1 MTTMG
6 TLLRSIL
13 LTVLAF
19 SVPAGASA
27 ATQWPNAW
35 RTAAADRGLEP
46 SVLYAAALEA
56 SGRTSDGRVS
66 PWPWTL
72 RVSGRLQHYQDL
84 AQARRALDA
93 LQADDTDLIGQRR
106 EVRVGIMGVPLDGSP
121 QDDELEP
128 GQNLRRGADLLAR
141 RLAAAPEEAARLA
154 RAAELFRGATPTPG
168 AGTQMTQGKAVA
180 PARYSACLPDGKRP
194 VAEAVATAAQR
205 HHLDPAYALAV
216 ALTESALRQSA
227 VSSAGARGIMQLM
240 PGTAARYG
248 ADPHDADQNIE
259 AGVRYLRDLAEL
271 FGSDPRLVAAGY
283 NAGEGAVMRHG
294 GLPPYKET
302 LAYVPKVLATRKE
315 LTLCAAATAR
325 KP

>member
-1 MTTMG
+1 M
-6 TLLRSIL
+6 LRSIL
-13 LTVLAF
+13 LTLLALT
-19 SVPAGASA
+19 VPAGASA
-27 ATQWPNAW
+27 GTQWPNAW
-35 RTAAADRGLEP
+35 RSAAADHGLDP
-46 SVLYAAALEA
+46 AVLYAAALEA
-56 SGRTSDGRVS
+56 SGRASDDGRVS

-93 LQADDTDLIGQRR
+93 LRSDDTDLIGQRR
-106 EVRVGIMGVPLDGSP
+106 EVRVGLMGVPLAGAP
-121 QDDELEP
+121 QDGTTLEP

-154 RAAELFRGATPTPG
+154 KAAESLRGAMPAAG
-168 AGTQMTQGKAVA
+168 AGTPTLQSDAAA
-180 PARYSACLPDGKRP
+180 PDYAACLPETKRS
-194 VAEAVATAAQR
+194 VAEAVATAAR
-205 HHLDPAYALAV
+205 AHRVDPAYALAV
-216 ALTESALRQSA
+216 AMNESALRQSA
-227 VSSAGARGIMQLM
+227 VSPKGARGVMQLM

-248 ADPHDADQNIE
+248 ANPHDADQNIE

-294 GLPPYKET
+294 GLPPYRET

-315 LTLCAAATAR
+315 LTLCAASTAR